1 MAVTLDNNA
10 SIQGGS
16 PPSAGKPAPAPAGVN
31 GQPPPSARP
40 PVKTPAPPNPIRI
53 GPPYPGPGR
62 TVTTGN
68 PGAPQPS
75 TYDQLLNQL
84 QGLPGQE
91 RDAYAALTALFD
103 SYGLA
108 SLAPKILKF
117 LQDGFGSDTITTLLQ
132 QTPEYEARFSGNQA
146 RIKNGLQVLTPAE
159 YLSTEASYRQLL
171 RTAGLDPSFMNQ
183 SQYAEWIGNDVSP
196 TELQSRVNLAVQAT
210 TQAPPELTSAFAQL
224 GIHAGDLA
232 SYFLNDKNPTP
243 ALQQKMNQAQ
253 VIEAGKQAGL
263 NVDSQRALQ
272 FAQEGVTYSQAFQG
286 YQKISQVLPEAN
298 KLSAIYGS
306 QAAYGQN
313 QAENEFLGNSGTA
326 QNARIAL
333 SQQEEATFS
342 GQGGNST
349 SSKSFAQQTAGTG
362 F

>member
-16 PPSAGKPAPAPAGVN
+16 PPSAGKPAPVPAGVN
-31 GQPPPSARP
+31 GQPPPSGRP
-40 PVKTPAPPNPIRI
+40 PAKTPAPPNPIRI

-253 VIEAGKQAGL
+253 VIEAGRQAGL
-263 NVDSQRALQ
+263 NVDTNRALQ
-272 FAQEGVTYSQAFQG
+272 FAQEGVTYPQAFQG
-286 YQKISQVLPEAN
+286 YQKVSQILPEAN
-298 KLSAIYGS
+298 KLSAIYGK
-306 QAAYGQN
+306 QAAYGQT
-313 QAENEFLGNSGTA
+313 QAENEFLGNSGQA
-326 QNARIAL
+326 ENARIAL
-333 SQQEEATFS
+333 NQQEEATFS
-342 GQGGNST
+342 GTGGT
-349 SSKSFAQQTAGTG
+349 GQKSFAQQTAGTG